1 MTLTSRSPFF
11 AVWAASMRHRDLD
24 DGCSEVV
31 YTLTFTGAPALLR
44 RPVEFVALR
53 AFRWETTRR
62 LRALAAHLARPP
74 SGCRRTHDIEERR
87 R

>member
-24 DGCSEVV
+24 DGRSSEVV
-31 YTLTFTGAPALLR
+31 YTLTFTGAPAVLR

-53 AFRWETTRR
+53 AFRWETGRR
-62 LRALAAHLARPP
+62 LRALAAHLAQFPT
-74 SGCRRTHDIEERR
+74 G
-87 R
+87 